1 MDTNKFDDI
10 VEASLGSSCPISIDG
25 DNTINDIAVSFYFQL
40 PRYGVAGDVLVQL
53 LAGLYV
59 DSTAMWSTYYNVT
72 TGAAAVDGIVAW
84 DEAQTLTKPYLT
96 VRKIHEKEHTES
108 VFGLRYTIKI
118 NRLTRGTL
126 DFKVRVPRMFDDD
139 PSQDPKYG
147 KFCSMRVTKVGRN
160 LGCTKSPEE
169 YTRQNITYANITSP
183 VGRTS
188 WYSAGGTRQPREG
201 RLLLEGL
208 TNYGSDDLKSD
219 MYADDDSIE
228 VVAFFWLG
236 RVSALTIASE
246 LNGDIQSV
254 VVDSNGYVK
263 DQTED
268 LDFEFVQIKSESIN
282 TMNNLVAKTIGIEI
296 VVPTSLNGPFKIT
309 FKDKDNSEKITP
321 CGLYITRVGKNIP
334 CLAKL
339 YRPVLTAEY
348 EANGEG
354 NMHHLQFY
362 TDKHD
367 PEAYAVGDLGL
378 SLEMEMCHY
387 QWSKDPKEST
397 VLAEFTFKSNSS
409 AAIGDEITIVA
420 EIERLSSRQHLIGE
434 DYRERVEAPEF
445 TVSKELTVTIS
456 QADPSAII
464 SNTTTH
470 YAEVMA
476 NDSYV
481 GAGSLCDIENIVRHL
496 NTLYNL

>member
-1 MDTNKFDDI
+1 MDTNKFDDT

-40 PRYGVAGDVLVQL
+40 PRYGVAADVLVQL

-96 VRKIHEKEHTES
+96 VRKIHEKEAHES

-160 LGCTKSPEE
+160 LGCTKSPEQ
-169 YTRQNITYANITSP
+169 YTRQNITYDNVTSSLYRSSWD
-183 VGRTS
+183 GRQL
-188 WYSAGGTRQPREG
+188 RQG

-208 TNYGSDDLKSD
+208 TNFGSDDLKSD

-228 VVAFFWLG
+228 VVAFFWYG
-236 RVSALTIASE
+236 RIWGLTIASE

-254 VVDSNGYVK
+254 KVDAHGFVK

-268 LDFEFVQIKSESIN
+268 LDFEFVPIKSESIN
-282 TMNNLVAKTIGIEI
+282 AMNNLVAKTIGIEI
-296 VVPTSLNGPFKIT
+296 VVPESLNGPFKVT
-309 FKDKDNSEKITP
+309 FKNKDNSEKITP

-334 CLAKL
+334 CLSKI
-339 YRPVLTAEY
+339 YRPALTTNY
-348 EANGEG
+348 RDDDN
-354 NMHHLQFY
+354 NLNLLQYY

-367 PEAYAVGDLGL
+367 PEAYAVGDEGL

-387 QWSKDPKEST
+387 QWSKDPKENT
-397 VLAEFTFKSNSS
+397 VLAEFTFKANSN
-409 AAIGDEITIVA
+409 AAIGDEIIIEA

-434 DYRERVEAPEF
+434 QYNERVEAPEF
-445 TVSKELTVTIS
+445 KVSKELSVTIS

-481 GAGSLCDIENIVRHL
+481 GAGSIRDFENIIL
-496 NTLYNL
+496 ITF

>member
-1 MDTNKFDDI
+1 M
-10 VEASLGSSCPISIDG
+10 EASLGSSCPISMDG

-40 PRYGVAGDVLVQL
+40 PRYGVAADVLVQL

-160 LGCTKSPEE
+160 LGCTKSPEQ
-169 YTRQNITYANITSP
+169 YTRQNITYDNVTSSLYRSSWD
-183 VGRTS
+183 GRQL
-188 WYSAGGTRQPREG
+188 RQG

-236 RVSALTIASE
+236 RVTALTIASE

-254 VVDSNGYVK
+254 VVNYNGPVK

-268 LDFEFVQIKSESIN
+268 LDFEFVQIISESQN
-282 TMNNLVAKTIGIEI
+282 TMNNLIAKTIGIEI
-296 VVPTSLNGPFKIT
+296 LVPASLNGPFKVT
-309 FKDKDNSEKITP
+309 FKNKDNSEKITP

-348 EANGEG
+348 EANGES

-367 PEAYAVGDLGL
+367 PEAYAVGDEGL

-387 QWSKDPKEST
+387 QWSKDPKDNT
-397 VLAEFTFKSNSS
+397 VLAEFTFKANSN
-409 AAIGDEITIVA
+409 AAIGDEITIEA

-434 DYRERVEAPEF
+434 NERVEAPEF
-445 TVSKELTVTIS
+445 KVSKELSVTIS

-481 GAGSLCDIENIVRHL
+481 GAGII
-496 NTLYNL
+496 

>member
-1 MDTNKFDDI
+1 MDTNKFDDT
-10 VEASLGSSCPISIDG
+10 VEASLGSSCPISMDG

-40 PRYGVAGDVLVQL
+40 PRYGVPADVLVQL

-236 RVSALTIASE
+236 RVTALTIASE

-254 VVDSNGYVK
+254 VVNYNGPVK

-268 LDFEFVQIKSESIN
+268 LDFEFVQIISESQN
-282 TMNNLVAKTIGIEI
+282 TMNNLIAKTIGIEI
-296 VVPTSLNGPFKIT
+296 LVPASLNGPFKVT
-309 FKDKDNSEKITP
+309 FKNKDNSEKITP

-348 EANGEG
+348 EANGES

-367 PEAYAVGDLGL
+367 PEAYAVGDEGL

-387 QWSKDPKEST
+387 QWSKDPKENT
-397 VLAEFTFKSNSS
+397 VLAEFTFKANSN
-409 AAIGDEITIVA
+409 AAIGDEITIEA

-434 DYRERVEAPEF
+434 NERVEAPEF
-445 TVSKELTVTIS
+445 KVSKELSVTIS

-481 GAGSLCDIENIVRHL
+481 GAGII
-496 NTLYNL
+496 

>member
-1 MDTNKFDDI
+1 MCKLQRLDTNKFDDT

-25 DNTINDIAVSFYFQL
+25 DNTINDIAVSFYFKL
-40 PRYGVAGDVLVQL
+40 PRYGVPGDVLVQL

-59 DSTAMWSTYYNVT
+59 DNTAMWSTYYNVT
-72 TGAAAVDGIVAW
+72 TGTAAVDGIVAW

-96 VRKIHEKEHTES
+96 VRKIHELEAFES

-169 YTRQNITYANITSP
+169 YTRLNITYDNIISP

-228 VVAFFWLG
+228 VVAFFWYG
-236 RVSALTIASE
+236 RIWGLTIASE

-254 VVDSNGYVK
+254 KVDSHGYMK

-296 VVPTSLNGPFKIT
+296 VVPTSLNGPFKVT
-309 FKDKDNSEKITP
+309 FKAKDNSEKITP

-348 EANGEG
+348 EANGES

-362 TDKHD
+362 TDKHE
-367 PEAYAVGDLGL
+367 PEAYAIGDEGL

-397 VLAEFTFKSNSS
+397 VLAEFTFKANSN
-409 AAIGDEITIVA
+409 AAIGDEITIEA

-434 DYRERVEAPEF
+434 QYSERVEAPEF
-445 TVSKELTVTIS
+445 KVSKELSVTIS
-456 QADPSAII
+456 QADPSAIL

-481 GAGSLCDIENIVRHL
+481 GAGKMLKILFH
-496 NTLYNL
+496 T